1 MDEKSARKIAKVLVT
16 MWCSNR
22 ICFKQTACEKRKY
35 KLKFFDSYF
44 DMYSLLSPI
53 HFKLKF
59 IHILWRHSKKQH
71 ILIYMILM
79 DFLASEKSDTH
90 SNTPYEKDGK
100 RSVFYRIP
108 RINIRFHFKRQ
119 FFFSVFVIIVFW
131 FNRTQSNCISSYPN
145 RTLNHIMLI

>member
-79 DFLASEKSDTH
+79 DFLASEKVTHTPIHRMRKMANEVFFTGFHESISDFI
-90 SNTPYEKDGK
+90 SKD
-100 RSVFYRIP
+100 
-108 RINIRFHFKRQ
+108 N
-119 FFFSVFVIIVFW
+119 FFFRF
-131 FNRTQSNCISSYPN
+131 SSSSSFDSIE
-145 RTLNHIMLI
+145 RKAIAFQAIQIGR